1 MTEQTKDF
9 GQSKI
14 KKLEST
20 IRSRDRQIEKL
31 QKELELAQKHL
42 DRVKND
48 LLPPIYREIKNVG
61 EQRDVARAEV
71 TIIQA
76 WVRAVLLCVG
86 LEKIHI
92 PDDTMNSAIHSFK
105 LRAEK
110 TRDGIDLWT
119 VYEPTDG
126 TTQDETPKED
136 KAREV

>member
-14 KKLEST
+14 KKLEGT
-20 IRSRDRQIEKL
+20 IRRRDRQIEKL
-31 QKELELAQKHL
+31 QKELESAQKHL
-42 DRVKND
+42 DRIKND
-48 LLPPIYREIKNVG
+48 LLPPVYREIQKVG

-71 TIIQA
+71 AIIQA

-105 LRAEK
+105 LLAEK
-110 TRDGIDLWT
+110 TQGGIDLWT
-119 VYEPTDG
+119 VYEPTEPQEG
-126 TTQDETPKED
+126 TPEGG